1 MKVSRKEM
9 QTLKISSYWIFVYVI
24 LPVKKNKNKVDIIVQ
39 KREKT
44 QIQLFISFCIY
55 LRLNFDPL
63 VTVSCYFM

>member
-39 KREKT
+39 KKGKKNK
-44 QIQLFISFCIY
+44 SNY
-55 LRLNFDPL
+55 LL
-63 VTVSCYFM
+63 VFVSI